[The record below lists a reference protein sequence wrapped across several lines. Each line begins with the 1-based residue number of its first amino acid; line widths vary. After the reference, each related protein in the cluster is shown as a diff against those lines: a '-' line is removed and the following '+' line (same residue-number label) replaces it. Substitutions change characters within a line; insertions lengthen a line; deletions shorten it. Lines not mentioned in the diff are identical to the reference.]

1 MPCSEQKK
9 QIITSDKKSNHCF
22 EALGYGRVVYNRYS
36 VKTLSFN
43 ILFQRNDLVYL
54 RPYSERQEK
63 LHRIIEK
70 LQEYRHMSL
79 KSIADKLNALGIK
92 THRGKSFSS
101 GSIHSILKR
110 KKERDKWIEGVRNK
124 EFSIQIQNFD
134 LS

>member
-1 MPCSEQKK
+1 M
-9 QIITSDKKSNHCF
+9 I
-22 EALGYGRVVYNRYS
+22 LNRYS

-70 LQEYRHMSL
+70 LQENRHMSL
-79 KSIADKLNALGIK
+79 KSIADKLNTLGIK

-110 KKERDKWIEGVRNK
+110 KKERDKWIEKIRNK
-124 EFSIQIQNFD
+124 EFPIKIINFD

>member
-1 MPCSEQKK
+1 MEYK
-9 QIITSDKKSNHCF
+9 INNEDLLNTNHK
-22 EALGYGRVVYNRYS
+22 LLHNGRVVYKRYS

-43 ILFQRNDLVYL
+43 ILFQSNDLMYL

-79 KSIADKLNALGIK
+79 KSIANKLNALGIK

-110 KKERDKWIEGVRNK
+110 KKERDKWIEEVRNK
-124 EFSIQIQNFD
+124 EFPIKIINFD

>member
-1 MPCSEQKK
+1 M
-9 QIITSDKKSNHCF
+9 I
-22 EALGYGRVVYNRYS
+22 LNRYS

-63 LHRIIEK
+63 LHRIIKK

-79 KSIADKLNALGIK
+79 KNIANKLNALGIK

-110 KKERDKWIEGVRNK
+110 KKERDKWIDEIRNK
-124 EFSIQIQNFD
+124 KFPIKILNID

>member
-1 MPCSEQKK
+1 M
-9 QIITSDKKSNHCF
+9 F
-22 EALGYGRVVYNRYS
+22 
-36 VKTLSFN
+36 
-43 ILFQRNDLVYL
+43 L

-79 KSIADKLNALGIK
+79 KSIANKLNALGIK
-92 THRGKSFSS
+92 THRGKVFSG

-110 KKERDKWIEGVRNK
+110 KKERDKWIEEVRNK

>member
-1 MPCSEQKK
+1 M
-9 QIITSDKKSNHCF
+9 
-22 EALGYGRVVYNRYS
+22 
-36 VKTLSFN
+36 
-43 ILFQRNDLVYL
+43 YL

-79 KSIADKLNALGIK
+79 KSIADKLNTLGIK

-110 KKERDKWIEGVRNK
+110 KKERDRWVDEIRNK
-124 EFSIQIQNFD
+124 KFPIKITNFN

>member
-1 MPCSEQKK
+1 M
-9 QIITSDKKSNHCF
+9 I
-22 EALGYGRVVYNRYS
+22 LNRYS

-54 RPYSERQEK
+54 RPYSERQVK
-63 LHRIIEK
+63 LHRIVKK
-70 LQEYRHMSL
+70 LKENRHLSL
-79 KSIADKLNALGIK
+79 KSIADKLNDLGIK

-110 KKERDKWIEGVRNK
+110 KKEREKWIEEVYNK
-124 EFSIQIQNFD
+124 EFPIKIINFD

>member
-1 MPCSEQKK
+1 M
-9 QIITSDKKSNHCF
+9 I
-22 EALGYGRVVYNRYS
+22 LNRYS

-54 RPYSERQEK
+54 KPYSKRQEK

-79 KSIADKLNALGIK
+79 KSIADKLNTLGIK

-101 GSIHSILKR
+101 GSIYSILKR
-110 KKERDKWIEGVRNK
+110 KKERDKWIEEVWNK
-124 EFSIQIQNFD
+124 EFPIKILNFD

>member
-1 MPCSEQKK
+1 M
-9 QIITSDKKSNHCF
+9 
-22 EALGYGRVVYNRYS
+22 
-36 VKTLSFN
+36 
-43 ILFQRNDLVYL
+43 YL

-79 KSIADKLNALGIK
+79 KSIADKLNTLGIK

-110 KKERDKWIEGVRNK
+110 KKERDKWIGEVRNK
-124 EFSIQIQNFD
+124 EFPIKIINFD

>member
-1 MPCSEQKK
+1 M
-9 QIITSDKKSNHCF
+9 
-22 EALGYGRVVYNRYS
+22 
-36 VKTLSFN
+36 
-43 ILFQRNDLVYL
+43 VYL

-79 KSIADKLNALGIK
+79 KSIADKLNTLGIK

-110 KKERDKWIEGVRNK
+110 KKERDKWIKEVRNK
-124 EFSIQIQNFD
+124 KFPFQVSNFE
-134 LS
+134 LR

>member
-1 MPCSEQKK
+1 M
-9 QIITSDKKSNHCF
+9 
-22 EALGYGRVVYNRYS
+22 
-36 VKTLSFN
+36 
-43 ILFQRNDLVYL
+43 YL

-79 KSIADKLNALGIK
+79 KSIADKLNTLGIK

-110 KKERDKWIEGVRNK
+110 KKERDKWIKEVRNK
-124 EFSIQIQNFD
+124 EFPFKVSNFE
-134 LS
+134 LR

>member
-1 MPCSEQKK
+1 V
-9 QIITSDKKSNHCF
+9 I
-22 EALGYGRVVYNRYS
+22 LNRYS

-43 ILFQRNDLVYL
+43 ILFQRNDLVFL

-63 LHRIIEK
+63 LHRIIKK

-79 KSIADKLNALGIK
+79 KSIADKLNTLGIK

-101 GSIHSILKR
+101 ASIHSILKR
-110 KKERDKWIEGVRNK
+110 KKEREKWIEEVRNK
-124 EFSIQIQNFD
+124 KSPIKIINFD

>member
-1 MPCSEQKK
+1 M
-9 QIITSDKKSNHCF
+9 I
-22 EALGYGRVVYNRYS
+22 LNRYS

-43 ILFQRNDLVYL
+43 ILFQSNDLVYL
-54 RPYSERQEK
+54 RPYSERHEK

-79 KSIADKLNALGIK
+79 KNIADKLNALGIK
-92 THRGKSFSS
+92 THRGNSFSS

-110 KKERDKWIEGVRNK
+110 KKEIDTWIEGVRNK
-124 EFSIQIQNFD
+124 EFPIKILNFD

>member
-1 MPCSEQKK
+1 M
-9 QIITSDKKSNHCF
+9 
-22 EALGYGRVVYNRYS
+22 
-36 VKTLSFN
+36 
-43 ILFQRNDLVYL
+43 YL

-79 KSIADKLNALGIK
+79 KSIADKLNTAGIK

-101 GSIHSILKR
+101 GSIHSIFKR
-110 KKERDKWIEGVRNK
+110 KKERDKRIEEVRNK
-124 EFSIQIQNFD
+124 EFPIKILNFD